1 MGIGARAT
9 ILFERFSLSRPR
21 TTIRFERALFSM
33 PRTMIPLEKT
43 ASILNGNYKI
53 RLEPVKKCGD
63 VAWSLGYKIFALQDG
78 GQCFGT
84 SSLEEYKN
92 YGTSDACLDD
102 GKGGPLANAVY
113 MIRTGIRDD

>member
-1 MGIGARAT
+1 
-9 ILFERFSLSRPR
+9 
-21 TTIRFERALFSM
+21 M

-53 RLEPVKKCGD
+53 RLEPIKKCGD

-113 MIRTGIRDD
+113 MIRTGIRDDWFR